1 MSRFGFTIRTR
12 GGQRVE
18 NIMIIALSRA
28 DAERRLRQMYQECSI
43 VECRTFAVPSRLEP
57 RADAIVAKLASP
69 GAYAHRAAKPGTH

>member
-18 NIMIIALSRA
+18 NIMIIALSRE
-28 DAERRLRQMYQECSI
+28 DAERRLRQMYQDCSI

-57 RADAIVAKLASP
+57 RADAIMAKVANATVF
-69 GAYAHRAAKPGTH
+69 AHRAPKPGTQ